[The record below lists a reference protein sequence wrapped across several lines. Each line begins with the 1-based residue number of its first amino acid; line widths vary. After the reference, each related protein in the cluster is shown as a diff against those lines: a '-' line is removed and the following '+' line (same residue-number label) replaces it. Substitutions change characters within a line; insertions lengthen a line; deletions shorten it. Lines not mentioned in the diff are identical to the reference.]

1 MGWASDEFVD
11 INLGDKRLNSRLIK
25 LCDSFSESP
34 ESPIN
39 QACADWAETKAAYR
53 FFQNK
58 NVDVEQIMSAHRGKT
73 LVRAASHRTVLALQD
88 TSYLIYTNHPKTEGL
103 GKISLKNG
111 KNIDKIY
118 SRGLVMHTC
127 FAVTTKGT
135 PLGLFEQKIFA
146 RQLHP
151 EHERRTAGGRNI
163 QDVLPVE
170 EKESYRWIKSLETT
184 TMVSTNT
191 QIITVCDRECD
202 FYDFFKAADKNGSVV
217 VVRASQNR
225 TINRGSRYAEKGVTR
240 LWGHILSQPTAG
252 TYTIDI
258 SSRQKTRHCKGRMPR
273 TAQMDVKFCSFSM
286 NPPRNNPKH
295 KKEVLP
301 DIHMYAI
308 HVLERN
314 PPEGDDAVEWML
326 LTNQP
331 VTTFTEAC
339 ERVHWYSLRWRI
351 EMYFKVLKSGFRV
364 EMCRLG
370 TADRLICYLTVMSIV
385 AWRLFMITLIARTN
399 PSLPCSVLLSKLE
412 WTVLEVKSSR
422 SGNLPATPPSIADV
436 LISIAKLGGYLARKA
451 DGPPGNL
458 ALWRGWKRLQDIAEG
473 WSLALRCDICG

>member
-1 MGWASDEFVD
+1 
-11 INLGDKRLNSRLIK
+11 
-25 LCDSFSESP
+25 
-34 ESPIN
+34 
-39 QACADWAETKAAYR
+39 
-53 FFQNK
+53 
-58 NVDVEQIMSAHRGKT
+58 
-73 LVRAASHRTVLALQD
+73 
-88 TSYLIYTNHPKTEGL
+88 
-103 GKISLKNG
+103 
-111 KNIDKIY
+111 
-118 SRGLVMHTC
+118 
-127 FAVTTKGT
+127 
-135 PLGLFEQKIFA
+135 
-146 RQLHP
+146 
-151 EHERRTAGGRNI
+151 
-163 QDVLPVE
+163 
-170 EKESYRWIKSLETT
+170 
-184 TMVSTNT
+184 
-191 QIITVCDRECD
+191 
-202 FYDFFKAADKNGSVV
+202 
-217 VVRASQNR
+217 
-225 TINRGSRYAEKGVTR
+225 
-240 LWGHILSQPTAG
+240 
-252 TYTIDI
+252 
-258 SSRQKTRHCKGRMPR
+258 
-273 TAQMDVKFCSFSM
+273 M

-314 PPEGDDAVEWML
+314 PPEGEDAVEWML

-331 VTTFTEAC
+331 VTTFTEDC

-436 LISIAKLGGYLARKA
+436 LISIAKLGGYLARNA

-473 WSLALRCDICG
+473 WSLALSCDICG